1 MDILKRKR
9 SVVSLVIFLVCM
21 SAVSIDY
28 TSMNLFA
35 FHVPNISDII
45 LSLLA
50 VVFICDKEKL
60 KKQEC
65 VLAFI
70 YALFLL
76 IGRGFI
82 NYEWDQRNPLEDGK
96 IIIKWL
102 LSFPGYYL
110 ITVVLVHKSFSIIRK
125 SSTKYFN
132 NKTIWLDRHPLLYP
146 FLILLVLQV
155 PSFIF
160 CFPGIMI
167 PADNVFQ
174 INQVTSTFINH
185 ELSINLH
192 HPILHTLMLGG
203 FIWGGKWI
211 LGSETIGYG
220 LFTLFQLIFITLA
233 IARMLCFLQEQGIA
247 PQIRLI
253 LLMFFGLNPVF
264 TNMYVTTTKDIWYV
278 AFLIFFIIEIT
289 KIIQRDGNDLRT
301 ILCGIGV
308 VLFRN
313 EGIFVALFSVLSLI
327 LFSELR
333 KNGIIIGL
341 SLVVLH
347 LFLGN
352 ILYPAFGIKP
362 GSPREALAIPM
373 QTMAKYV
380 IGHEGEWTNEE
391 QEIIGRVLDIE
402 NMEEWYDTS
411 SVDPIKYISNVNA
424 KQDLTRKD
432 ILSFLTVWI
441 KLGMRH
447 PITYFDGFL
456 DLKNQFLYPTK
467 FTGVTDA
474 SPNVLTT
481 ENSQYSLDALQFQ
494 NLYISYPPN
503 LNMLRTTFETARS
516 KMHQLPIIRTFCI
529 SPTYIW
535 FAIGIVCFFIEERS
549 KNAIP
554 LCILILTMLFVV
566 FASPLDGY
574 DFRYVF
580 PLAIILP
587 FCGLINL
594 KLGRGIR

>member
-1 MDILKRKR
+1 MNILQRKKV
-9 SVVSLVIFLVCM
+9 VVSLAIFLVCM
-21 SAVSIDY
+21 LAVSIDY
-28 TSMNLFA
+28 TSMNLQA
-35 FHVPNISDII
+35 FHVPNILDIF

-50 VVFICDKEKL
+50 AVFIHDKEKW
-60 KKQEC
+60 KMQEC
-65 VLAFI
+65 LLAFI

-82 NYEWDQRNPLEDGK
+82 YYEWDQRIPIEDGK

-102 LSFPGYYL
+102 VSFPGYYL
-110 ITVVLVHKSFSIIRK
+110 ITMALVHKSFSIIK
-125 SSTKYFN
+125 KASIKCFN
-132 NKTIWLDRHPLLYP
+132 DKVIWLDQHPLLYP
-146 FLILLVLQV
+146 FLILLALQI
-155 PSFIF
+155 PSYIF

-174 INQVTSTFINH
+174 INQVTETFINH
-185 ELSINLH
+185 ELTLNLH

-220 LFTLFQLIFITLA
+220 LFTLFQLIVVSLA
-233 IARMLCFLQEQGIA
+233 MARMLFFLHQQGIA

-253 LLMFFGLNPVF
+253 LLMFLGLNPVF

-278 AFLIFFIIEIT
+278 AFLILFIIEIT
-289 KIIQRDGNDLRT
+289 QIMQKEGNVFRT
-301 ILCGIGV
+301 ILFGVGV

-313 EGIFVALFSVLSLI
+313 EGIYVALFYVLSLL

-333 KNGIIIGL
+333 KNGIYIGL
-341 SLVVLH
+341 SLVILH

-352 ILYPAFGIKP
+352 VLYPAFGIKP

-373 QTMAKYV
+373 QTMAKYI

-391 QEIIGRVLDIE
+391 EEIIGRVLDIE
-402 NMEEWYDTS
+402 NMEAWYDTS
-411 SVDPIKYISNVNA
+411 SIDPIKYISNVNA
-424 KQDLTRKD
+424 KQNLTRKD
-432 ILSFLTVWI
+432 IVSFLKVWI
-441 KLGMRH
+441 RLGMRH

-467 FTGVTDA
+467 FTGVTDV

-481 ENSQYSLDALQFQ
+481 ENSQYSLDALHHQ

-503 LNMLRTTFETARS
+503 INTVRTTFETARS
-516 KMHQLPIIRTFCI
+516 KMQQLPIIRLFCI

-535 FAIGIVCFFIEERS
+535 LAIGVVGYFIKEGS

-554 LCILILTMLFVV
+554 LCIIILTMLFVV
-566 FASPLDGY
+566 FASPLDGH

-580 PLAIILP
+580 PIAIILP
-587 FCGLINL
+587 FCVLINL
-594 KLGRGIR
+594 KLARGIT